1 MNTKLQSIKK
11 YIENNTEETI
21 KLINSVI
28 NSDIESL
35 NEIKEIAN
43 NKFFA
48 GLNLSTNEKPI
59 ILTFCNKNS
68 ANDLVYK
75 FWAYYCKSNLNKNIS
90 LLDAIDMK
98 AYSKEQH
105 HDIMEIKN
113 EEKKIKIKIHYIFND
128 ELVKKELINEDE
140 LLVLIENF

>member
-48 GLNLSTNEKPI
+48 GLSLSTNEKPI

-68 ANDLVYK
+68 ANALVYK

>member
-1 MNTKLQSIKK
+1 M
-11 YIENNTEETI
+11 
-21 KLINSVI
+21 
-28 NSDIESL
+28 
-35 NEIKEIAN
+35 
-43 NKFFA
+43 
-48 GLNLSTNEKPI
+48 
-59 ILTFCNKNS
+59 
-68 ANDLVYK
+68 
-75 FWAYYCKSNLNKNIS
+75 
-90 LLDAIDMK
+90 LDAIDMK